1 MMKKFNKYR
10 NSIKIRRLNLNMLN
24 LNQLYHKK
32 VNNSSHLLNL
42 LQVTKFPKD
51 KNRQIKDNKQVN
63 YLLIINHVIQ
73 VKKNKRLIIII

>member
-51 KNRQIKDNKQVN
+51 KNRQIKDKKQAN